1 MKKKAYITPV
11 LMFEDMDS
19 ETLLL
24 ANSVSDDGYTVTI
37 DPVNMTEGDGGDASK
52 QRGDDFGDLW

>member
-19 ETLLL
+19 ETLL
-24 ANSVSDDGYTVTI
+24 ANSVSVDGSTVTI